1 MANNTHWGYHLMV
14 DCHDCDRDM
23 VTNPERIKKF
33 CKELV
38 KKIDMVAY
46 GEPQVVHFAEHDIE
60 KAGWTLVQLIETSN
74 ICAHMMDDSGDMYL
88 DVFSCKL
95 FDQDTVIK
103 IVKKYFKPKNHKIMF
118 LTRDATPSRLK

>member
-1 MANNTHWGYHLMV
+1 MGNINTNENKGI
-14 DCHDCDRDM
+14 
-23 VTNPERIKKF
+23 NK
-33 CKELV
+33 
-38 KKIDMVAY
+38 
-46 GEPQVVHFAEHDIE
+46 
-60 KAGWTLVQLIETSN
+60 LIETSN